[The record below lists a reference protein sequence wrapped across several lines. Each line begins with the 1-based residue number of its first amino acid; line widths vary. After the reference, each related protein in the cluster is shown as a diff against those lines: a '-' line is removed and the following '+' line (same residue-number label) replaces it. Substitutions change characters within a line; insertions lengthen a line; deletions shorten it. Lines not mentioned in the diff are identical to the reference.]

1 MPRAYLWNG
10 TNCLFDWKFRTLP
23 EVITKAALSPQIL
36 NVMTNDTR
44 LIWATNQAVSSLL
57 GPVRKQANNAR
68 RVKNKNPVPLKEIE
82 NAAGNLA
89 SRKILPLRG
98 H

>member
-1 MPRAYLWNG
+1 
-10 TNCLFDWKFRTLP
+10 
-23 EVITKAALSPQIL
+23 
-36 NVMTNDTR
+36 MTNDTR

-57 GPVRKQANNAR
+57 RPVRKQANNAG

-89 SRKILPLRG
+89 SRKISPLRG
-98 H
+98 HGSLKVVRDSEVVHPAF